1 LLAPKH
7 DLQLNFDERMVDMEP
22 LPIWNDQIDPPNP
35 PQTLP
40 PSHEERCSAQE
51 AKAKQIRKSGRR
63 RGCKKG
69 KKGKKIEYSPFHNL
83 QKHLNIALKTLL
95 IVPTPCSSEEPHK
108 RAAREIWEAYVKTEI
123 YTKRILHYV
132 FNEQNQHSINTP
144 ELRNYGLL

>member
-1 LLAPKH
+1 M
-7 DLQLNFDERMVDMEP
+7 DP
-22 LPIWNDQIDPPNP
+22 LPIWNDQHDPQNAPHP
-35 PQTLP
+35 AP
-40 PSHEERCSAQE
+40 PSQDDACSVPEE
-51 AKAKQIRKSGRR
+51 KAKQIRKSGRR

-95 IVPTPCSSEEPHK
+95 IVPTPSCSDEPHK

-144 ELRNYGLL
+144 ELINYGLL